1 VSRSDSIKPFESKG
15 VRCESP
21 LDRVTALEADMF
33 ARHVSM
39 VLKPNC
45 TAKFTRTIK
54 NEIIPLL
61 RKQKGFKDE
70 ITLVVPGG
78 TEAIGI
84 TLWDQKENAA
94 AYYRTA
100 YPQVLELLARVVEGT
115 TEVKT
120 LEVTNSTYHKIAAR
134 AAAAL

>member
-1 VSRSDSIKPFESKG
+1 
-15 VRCESP
+15 
-21 LDRVTALEADMF
+21 MF

-39 VLKPNC
+39 VLKPNS
-45 TAKFTRTIK
+45 AADFTRTMK
-54 NEIIPLL
+54 NLIIPLL

-70 ITLVVPGG
+70 ITLVVPDG

-94 AYYRTA
+94 AYYRTT
-100 YPQVLELLARVVEGT
+100 YPQVLEILARVVEGT

-120 LEVTNSTYHKIAAR
+120 LEVANSTYHKIAAH
-134 AAAAL
+134 AAAAS